1 MITFYRSKSSFNS
14 KNLADFIDTPE
25 CIEIRKHMY
34 SVLENDPLFHRP
46 EGNQTLDDIRKR
58 TQLQAKRIIDYG
70 FLHDHRG
77 KTMPLYYQALVT
89 ALVQYDICVLFKS
102 TISVHFFGACIRG
115 LGTAEQQKYFDDA
128 YDEKLSGCFALTE
141 VAHGTDAKRMR
152 TTATYDPHT
161 KEFILHSEDFESA
174 KCWIG
179 NLVFSL
185 GTLIGGRMAT
195 LNMCVA
201 LLSNAVTIAVRYSA
215 VRQQFGPS
223 DDCELSIIEY
233 PLQQWRL
240 FPYLAS
246 LFAMKA
252 AAREL
257 QVRHFYLTRKLHD
270 PTQLISQEEMNAL
283 TEMHAL
289 LSACKAVFS
298 WTTQAAIQQCR
309 EACGGHGYLKCA
321 GFAGLRNDNDA
332 SCTYEGDN
340 NVLQQQASQ
349 WVVRLWGQ
357 RQEQRDQFPLGS
369 VDLLYRSRAD
379 HMSAASEREFC
390 HPPVLLEAYE
400 WLVCWLAEKTSQ
412 LYQSQVERGTDRFTA
427 RNHSQVYRGRSLSL
441 AYAEHYMLKCLWKQC
456 EAAEQQCADS
466 HGVLTQLCALFGLS
480 SLEKHQVFLHQGGYI
495 DNSQSEMIHSAILTV
510 CGQLKNE
517 AVSLVDVVAPPD
529 FILNSVLGHS
539 SGKVYKYLEQAL
551 MTTAGNL
558 ERPAWWTELS
568 GKFRSRL

>member
-1 MITFYRSKSSFNS
+1 MDVNNWNEVRCRCVTSYRES
-14 KNLADFIDTPE
+14 ADMATPQGE
-25 CIEIRKHMY
+25 KV
-34 SVLENDPLFHRP
+34 SVVNAH
-46 EGNQTLDDIRKR
+46 
-58 TQLQAKRIIDYG
+58 
-70 FLHDHRG
+70 
-77 KTMPLYYQALVT
+77 T
-89 ALVQYDICVLFKS
+89 ARF
-102 TISVHFFGACIRG
+102 
-115 LGTAEQQKYFDDA
+115 
-128 YDEKLSGCFALTE
+128 E
-141 VAHGTDAKRMR
+141 VACLIHEQHGIM
-152 TTATYDPHT
+152 
-161 KEFILHSEDFESA
+161 
-174 KCWIG
+174 
-179 NLVFSL
+179 FSL

-223 DDCELSIIEY
+223 DDC
-233 PLQQWRL
+233 
-240 FPYLAS
+240 
-246 LFAMKA
+246 
-252 AAREL
+252 
-257 QVRHFYLTRKLHD
+257 
-270 PTQLISQEEMNAL
+270 
-283 TEMHAL
+283 
-289 LSACKAVFS
+289 
-298 WTTQAAIQQCR
+298 
-309 EACGGHGYLKCA
+309 A

-357 RQEQRDQFPLGS
+357 RQEQGDQFPLGS

-379 HMSAASEREFC
+379 HMSAASERELC

-539 SGKVYKYLEQAL
+539 SGKV
-551 MTTAGNL
+551 
-558 ERPAWWTELS
+558 
-568 GKFRSRL
+568 SRQQLT